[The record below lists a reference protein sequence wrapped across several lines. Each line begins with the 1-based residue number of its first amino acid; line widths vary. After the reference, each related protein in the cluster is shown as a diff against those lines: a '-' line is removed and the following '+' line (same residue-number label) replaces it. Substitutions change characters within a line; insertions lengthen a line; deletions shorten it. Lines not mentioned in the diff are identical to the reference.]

1 MRLGRG
7 SSAFKY
13 LPPPRPAQLE
23 TCSVY
28 SPASFLF
35 PPSSYCR
42 STDERVSA
50 AEVFARLQTHYLPS
64 IVDWCAPI
72 LFGFAHRP
80 LSVYGFW
87 YHNPPP
93 PLPIN
98 PDINVNATRQ
108 SLLRLPRTGSLHQ
121 THRPTAK
128 NTSCVEHKR
137 LRPAPSCVA
146 EYRNWSPAVL
156 PLLRHIL
163 HHSNGRRQRFQ
174 PAGLLV

>member
-7 SSAFKY
+7 SSALKY

-72 LFGFAHRP
+72 IFGFAHRP

-108 SLLRLPRTGSLHQ
+108 SLLRLLRTGWLPGISCIRRIVRLPKTQAVSSIKDCDPRLH
-121 THRPTAK
+121 
-128 NTSCVEHKR
+128 V
-137 LRPAPSCVA
+137 
-146 EYRNWSPAVL
+146 
-156 PLLRHIL
+156 
-163 HHSNGRRQRFQ
+163 
-174 PAGLLV
+174 